1 MADDL
6 VTPLLPRASDFLWS
20 PYGYIP
26 TEYVCIIFI
35 VLFGISTFTHTV
47 EAIFLRTWWLLP
59 TACLAGALEVL
70 GWAGRLWSSDN
81 ITGVQPFQIQITATI
96 LAPTPLVAANFIILG
111 RIIARLGPTYSRLS
125 PKWYT
130 IVFLSCDIVALVVQG
145 VGGGMASSA
154 AGSGRDPS
162 LGGRVMLGGIA
173 FQLVAIAVY
182 AVCALE
188 FYLRYLWD
196 RPLDSEVPKPIHG
209 DRDATRGI
217 FTSRLKFMSAG
228 LAFSTLCVF
237 IRSVYR
243 TIELADGWGGRI
255 ITTEVYFNVLDGA
268 MIVLAMYTLN
278 VANPG
283 FLLTRE
289 KGEGERSVEE
299 EKRPASS
306 SSQ

>member
-1 MADDL
+1 MADDWTL
-6 VTPLLPRASDFLWS
+6 LLPRASDFLWS

-35 VLFGISTFTHTV
+35 VLFGISTFAHTV
-47 EAIFLRTWWLLP
+47 EAALLRTWWLLP

-130 IVFLSCDIVALVVQG
+130 IVFLSCDIIALIVQG
-145 VGGGMASSA
+145 IGGGMASSA

-196 RPLDSEVPKPIHG
+196 RPLHSVPKPIHG
-209 DRDATRGI
+209 DQDATRGP
-217 FTSRLKFMSAG
+217 FTNRLKFMSVG

-237 IRSVYR
+237 IRSIYR

-268 MIVLAMYTLN
+268 MIILAMYTLN

-283 FLLTRE
+283 FLLSE
-289 KGEGERSVEE
+289 AKLEDAPSVKE
-299 EKRPASS
+299 EK
-306 SSQ
+306 

>member
-6 VTPLLPRASDFLWS
+6 TLLLPRASDFLWS

-26 TEYVCIIFI
+26 TEYVCIMFI
-35 VLFGISTFTHTV
+35 VLFGISTFAHTV

-111 RIIARLGPTYSRLS
+111 RTIARLGPTYSRLS

-130 IVFLSCDIVALVVQG
+130 IVFLSCDIIALIVQG
-145 VGGGMASSA
+145 IGGGMASSA

-173 FQLVAIAVY
+173 FQLVTIAVY

-188 FYLRYLWD
+188 FYLRYL
-196 RPLDSEVPKPIHG
+196 SI
-209 DRDATRGI
+209 
-217 FTSRLKFMSAG
+217 
-228 LAFSTLCVF
+228 
-237 IRSVYR
+237 YR
-243 TIELADGWGGRI
+243 TIELADGWGGRKF
-255 ITTEVYFNVLDGA
+255 TTEVYFNVLDGA
-268 MIVLAMYTLN
+268 MIVLAMCTLN

-283 FLLTRE
+283 LLLSE
-289 KGEGERSVEE
+289 AKLEDAPSVEE
-299 EKRPASS
+299 RKRPASS
-306 SSQ
+306 SRP